1 VCMFR
6 KILVAI
12 DGSEPADHA
21 LDVAIDEAEVRNAE
35 VHVVYV
41 VESGLFSSLPMDNT
55 LEIIYS
61 VLQKEGEEILESAR
75 KKADAKRVLLT
86 THLRQGHAGSQIVSL
101 AKDLGV
107 DLIVLGSY
115 GKSGV
120 DRLLLGSVTD
130 YVVQNSPI
138 TTMVVRS

>member
-1 VCMFR
+1 MFR
-6 KILVAI
+6 KILVGL
-12 DGSEPADHA
+12 DGSEPANRA
-21 LDVAIDEAEVRNAE
+21 LEAAISEAGVWNAE

-61 VLQKEGEEILESAR
+61 VLQKEGEEILLAAR
-75 KKADAKRVLLT
+75 KKAEAAGVPLT
-86 THLRQGHAGSQIVSL
+86 THLRQGHAGSEIIAL
-101 AKDLGV
+101 AGELGV
-107 DLIVLGSY
+107 DLILLGSY

-130 YVVQNSPI
+130 YVVQNSPV
-138 TTMVVRS
+138 TTTVVRS

>member
-1 VCMFR
+1 MFR

-12 DGSEPADHA
+12 DGSEPANRA
-21 LDVAIDEAEVRNAE
+21 FEEAIGEARVWKAE
-35 VHVVYV
+35 IHVVYV

-55 LEIIYS
+55 LEVIYS

-75 KKADAKRVLLT
+75 KKADAAGISLT

-101 AKDLGV
+101 AEELGI

-138 TTMVVRS
+138 TTTVVRT

>member
-1 VCMFR
+1 MFR

-12 DGSEPADHA
+12 DGSEPANRA
-21 LDVAIDEAEVRNAE
+21 LEAAIEEAGVWNAE
-35 VHVVYV
+35 VHVIYV

-55 LEIIYS
+55 LEVIYS

-75 KKADAKRVLLT
+75 KKADAAGISLT

-101 AKDLGV
+101 AEELGI

-138 TTMVVRS
+138 TTTVVRT

>member
-1 VCMFR
+1 MFR
-6 KILVAI
+6 KILVGI
-12 DGSEPADHA
+12 DGSEPANRA
-21 LDVAIDEAEVRNAE
+21 LETAIREAGVWNAE
-35 VHVVYV
+35 IHVVYI
-41 VESGLFSSLPMDNT
+41 VESGLFASLPLDNT

-61 VLQKEGEEILESAR
+61 VLQKEGEDILEGAR
-75 KKADAKRVLLT
+75 KKGDAAGIPIT

-101 AKDLGV
+101 AEELGA
-107 DLIVLGSY
+107 DLILLGSY

-138 TTMVVRS
+138 TTTVVRS

>member
-1 VCMFR
+1 MFR

-12 DGSEPADHA
+12 DGSEPANRA
-21 LDVAIDEAEVRNAE
+21 LETAIEEAGTWNAE
-35 VHVVYV
+35 VHVIYV

-75 KKADAKRVLLT
+75 VKADAANVPLT
-86 THLRQGHAGSQIVSL
+86 TYLRQGHAGSQIVSL
-101 AKDLGV
+101 AEELGV
-107 DLIVLGSY
+107 DLIILGSH

-120 DRLLLGSVTD
+120 DRLLSAV
-130 YVVQNSPI
+130 
-138 TTMVVRS
+138 

>member
-1 VCMFR
+1 MFR

-12 DGSEPADHA
+12 DGSEPADRAFEVA
-21 LDVAIDEAEVRNAE
+21 LGEAAMWKAE

-41 VESGLFSSLPMDNT
+41 VESGLFTSLPMDNT

-61 VLQKEGEEILESAR
+61 VLQQEGEDILGKAR
-75 KKADAKRVLLT
+75 SKADAAGVSLV
-86 THLRQGHAGSQIVSL
+86 THLQQGHAGSQIVAL
-101 AKDLGV
+101 AEEV
-107 DLIVLGSY
+107 EADLIVLGSY

>member
-1 VCMFR
+1 MFR

-12 DGSEPADHA
+12 DGSEPANRAFETA
-21 LDVAIDEAEVRNAE
+21 LGEAGVWKAE
-35 VHVVYV
+35 VHAVYV

-61 VLQKEGEEILESAR
+61 VLQKEGNDILEGVR
-75 KKADAKRVLLT
+75 KKANAAGVSLV
-86 THLRQGHAGSQIVSL
+86 THLRQGHAGTQIISL
-101 AKDLGV
+101 AEELGA

-138 TTMVVRS
+138 TTTVVRS

>member
-1 VCMFR
+1 MFR

-12 DGSEPADHA
+12 DGSEPASHA
-21 LDVAIDEAEVRNAE
+21 LGAALDEARVRSAE

-61 VLQKEGEEILESAR
+61 VLQKEGEEILESAK
-75 KKADAKRVLLT
+75 KKADAKNIPLT
-86 THLRQGHAGSQIVSL
+86 THLLQGHAGSRIASL
-101 AKDLGV
+101 AEELGV

-130 YVVQNSPI
+130 YVVQNSPV
-138 TTMVVRS
+138 TTLVVRS

>member
-1 VCMFR
+1 MFR

-12 DGSEPADHA
+12 DGSEPANHA
-21 LDVAIDEAEVRNAE
+21 LDAAIDEARVRNSE

-61 VLQKEGEEILESAR
+61 VLQKEGEDILLSS
-75 KKADAKRVLLT
+75 KKKGDAKKISLT
-86 THLRQGHAGSQIVSL
+86 TYLRQGHAGSQIVSL
-101 AKDLGV
+101 AEDLGI
-107 DLIVLGSY
+107 DLIILGSR

-120 DRLLLGSVTD
+120 DRLFLGSVTD
-130 YVVQNSPI
+130 YVVRNSPI

>member
-1 VCMFR
+1 MFR

-12 DGSEPADHA
+12 DGSEPANRA
-21 LDVAIDEAEVRNAE
+21 LEAAIEEAGMWNAE
-35 VHVVYV
+35 VHVIYV

-75 KKADAKRVLLT
+75 VKADAANVPLT
-86 THLRQGHAGSQIVSL
+86 TYLRQGHAGSQIVSL
-101 AKDLGV
+101 AEDLGV
-107 DLIVLGSY
+107 DLIILGSH

-120 DRLLLGSVTD
+120 DRLFLGSVTD
-130 YVVQNSPI
+130 YVVRNSSI
-138 TTMVVRS
+138 TTTVVRS

>member
-1 VCMFR
+1 MFR

-12 DGSEPADHA
+12 DGSEPANRA
-21 LDVAIDEAEVRNAE
+21 LEAAIEMAGTWNAE
-35 VHVVYV
+35 IHAIYV
-41 VESGLFSSLPMDNT
+41 VESGLFSSLHVDNT

-75 KKADAKRVLLT
+75 TKVEAAGVPFT
-86 THLRQGHAGSQIVSL
+86 AHLRQGHAGSRIVSL
-101 AKDLGV
+101 AKELGS
-107 DLIVLGSY
+107 DLIILGSY

-130 YVVQNSPI
+130 YVVRNSPI

>member
-1 VCMFR
+1 MFR

-12 DGSEPADHA
+12 DGSEPADRA
-21 LDVAIDEAEVRNAE
+21 LEAAIKEADAWNSEI
-35 VHVVYV
+35 HVIYV

-61 VLQKEGEEILESAR
+61 VLQKEGDEILESAR
-75 KKADAKRVLLT
+75 NKVNAAGVSVA

-101 AKDLGV
+101 AEDLGV
-107 DLIVLGSY
+107 DLIILGSH

-120 DRLLLGSVTD
+120 DRLFLGSVTD
-130 YVVQNSPI
+130 YVVRNSPI
-138 TTMVVRS
+138 TTTVVRS

>member
-1 VCMFR
+1 MFR

-12 DGSEPADHA
+12 DGSEPANRA
-21 LDVAIDEAEVRNAE
+21 LEAAIEEARVWNAE
-35 VHVVYV
+35 VHVIYV

-75 KKADAKRVLLT
+75 VKADAANVPLT
-86 THLRQGHAGSQIVSL
+86 TYLRQGHAGSQIVSL
-101 AKDLGV
+101 AEDLGV
-107 DLIVLGSY
+107 DLIVLGSH

-120 DRLLLGSVTD
+120 DRLFLGSVTD
-130 YVVQNSPI
+130 YVVRNSPI
-138 TTMVVRS
+138 TTTVVRS

>member
-1 VCMFR
+1 MFR

-12 DGSEPADHA
+12 DGSEPASRA
-21 LDVAIDEAEVRNAE
+21 LEAAIEEAGAWNAK

-55 LEIIYS
+55 LEVIYS

-75 KKADAKRVLLT
+75 KKADAAGISLT

-101 AKDLGV
+101 AEELGI

-138 TTMVVRS
+138 TTTVVRT

>member
-1 VCMFR
+1 MFR

-12 DGSEPADHA
+12 DGSEPASRA
-21 LDVAIDEAEVRNAE
+21 LEAALEEASVWNAK

-55 LEIIYS
+55 LEVIYS

-75 KKADAKRVLLT
+75 KKADAAGISLT

-101 AKDLGV
+101 AEELGI

-138 TTMVVRS
+138 TTTVVRT

>member
-1 VCMFR
+1 MFR

-12 DGSEPADHA
+12 DGSEPANRA
-21 LDVAIDEAEVRNAE
+21 FEKAIGEAGVWDAE

-61 VLQKEGEEILESAR
+61 VLQKEGEEILEGAR
-75 KKADAKRVLLT
+75 KKADAAGISLT

-101 AKDLGV
+101 AEELGA
-107 DLIVLGSY
+107 DLIMLGSY

-138 TTMVVRS
+138 TTTVVRS

>member
-1 VCMFR
+1 MFR

-12 DGSEPADHA
+12 DGSEPASRA
-21 LDVAIDEAEVRNAE
+21 LEAALEEASVWNAK

-55 LEIIYS
+55 LEVIYS

-75 KKADAKRVLLT
+75 KKADAAGISLT

-101 AKDLGV
+101 AEELGI

-138 TTMVVRS
+138 TTTVVRS

>member
-1 VCMFR
+1 MFR

-12 DGSEPADHA
+12 DGSEPANRA
-21 LDVAIDEAEVRNAE
+21 LEEAFDEAGGRAVE

-61 VLQKEGEEILESAR
+61 VLQKEGEEILGAAR
-75 KKADAKRVLLT
+75 KKADAAGASLI
-86 THLRQGHAGSQIVSL
+86 THLRQGHAGSQIISL
-101 AKDLGV
+101 AEELGA

-130 YVVQNSPI
+130 YVVRNSPI

>member
-1 VCMFR
+1 MFR

-12 DGSEPADHA
+12 DGSEPANRA
-21 LDVAIDEAEVRNAE
+21 LEEAIGEAGVWNAE

-55 LEIIYS
+55 LEVMYS
-61 VLQKEGEEILESAR
+61 VLQKEGKEVLEAAR
-75 KKADAKRVLLT
+75 KKADAAGVSLT
-86 THLRQGHAGSQIVSL
+86 THLGQGHAGSQIVAL
-101 AKDLGV
+101 AKELGV
-107 DLIVLGSY
+107 DLIMLGSY

-130 YVVQNSPI
+130 YVVRNSSI
-138 TTMVVRS
+138 TTTVVRS

>member
-1 VCMFR
+1 
-6 KILVAI
+6 
-12 DGSEPADHA
+12 
-21 LDVAIDEAEVRNAE
+21 
-35 VHVVYV
+35 
-41 VESGLFSSLPMDNT
+41 MDNT

-61 VLQKEGEEILESAR
+61 VLQKEGEEILEGAR
-75 KKADAKRVLLT
+75 KKADAAGVPIT
-86 THLRQGHAGSQIVSL
+86 THLRQGHAGSQIVAL
-101 AKDLGV
+101 AKELGV

-138 TTMVVRS
+138 TTTVVRS

>member
-1 VCMFR
+1 MFR

-12 DGSEPADHA
+12 DGSEPANHA
-21 LDVAIDEAEVRNAE
+21 LGAAIDEARVRNAE

-61 VLQKEGEEILESAR
+61 ILQKEGEEILAAAR
-75 KKADAKRVLLT
+75 ETADSKGVSLT
-86 THLRQGHAGSQIVSL
+86 TYLRQGHAGSQIISL
-101 AKDLGV
+101 AKDLGA
-107 DLIVLGSY
+107 DLVVLGSY

>member
-1 VCMFR
+1 MFR
-6 KILVAI
+6 TILVAI
-12 DGSEPADHA
+12 DGSEPANRA
-21 LDVAIDEAEVRNAE
+21 LEEAIGEASVWKAK

-61 VLQKEGEEILESAR
+61 VLQKEGEEILEGAR
-75 KKADAKRVLLT
+75 KKADAAGVPIT
-86 THLRQGHAGSQIVSL
+86 THLRQGHAGSQIVAL
-101 AKDLGV
+101 AKELGV

-138 TTMVVRS
+138 TTTVVRS

>member
-1 VCMFR
+1 MFR

-12 DGSEPADHA
+12 DGSEQADRAFEAA
-21 LDVAIDEAEVRNAE
+21 LAEAGVWKAE
-35 VHVVYV
+35 AHVVYV
-41 VESGLFSSLPMDNT
+41 VESGLFSSLPMDST

-75 KKADAKRVLLT
+75 KKAETAGIPLT
-86 THLRQGHAGSQIVSL
+86 THLCQGHVGSQIVSK
-101 AKDLGV
+101 AKELGA

-120 DRLLLGSVTD
+120 DRLLLGSATD
-130 YVVQNSPI
+130 YVVRNSPV

>member
-1 VCMFR
+1 MFR

-12 DGSEPADHA
+12 DGSEPASRA
-21 LDVAIDEAEVRNAE
+21 LEAAIEEAGAWNAK

-55 LEIIYS
+55 LEVIYS

-75 KKADAKRVLLT
+75 KKADAAGISLT

-101 AKDLGV
+101 AEELGA
-107 DLIVLGSY
+107 DLIILGSY

-138 TTMVVRS
+138 TTTVVRS

>member
-1 VCMFR
+1 MFR

-12 DGSEPADHA
+12 DGSEPADRAFEMA
-21 LDVAIDEAEVRNAE
+21 LGEAGIWKAE

-41 VESGLFSSLPMDNT
+41 VESGLFTSLPMDNT

-61 VLQKEGEEILESAR
+61 VLQKEGEDILGKAR
-75 KKADAKRVLLT
+75 KKADAAGVSLT
-86 THLRQGHAGSQIVSL
+86 THLQQGHAGSQIVAL
-101 AKDLGV
+101 AEELGA

-138 TTMVVRS
+138 TTTVVRS

>member
-1 VCMFR
+1 MFR
-6 KILVAI
+6 TILVAI
-12 DGSEPADHA
+12 DGSEPANRAFEEA
-21 LDVAIDEAEVRNAE
+21 LGEASVWKADI
-35 VHVVYV
+35 HVVYV

-61 VLQKEGEEILESAR
+61 VLQKEGEDILAAAR
-75 KKADAKRVLLT
+75 KKGEAAGVSVT
-86 THLRQGHAGSQIVSL
+86 THLQQGHAGSQIIAL
-101 AKDLGV
+101 AEEVGADR
-107 DLIVLGSY
+107 IVLGSY

-130 YVVQNSPI
+130 YVVQNSHI

>member
-1 VCMFR
+1 MFR

-12 DGSEPADHA
+12 DGSEPASRA
-21 LDVAIDEAEVRNAE
+21 LEAAIEEAGAWNAK

-55 LEIIYS
+55 LEVIYS

-75 KKADAKRVLLT
+75 KKADAAGISLT

-101 AKDLGV
+101 AEELGI

-138 TTMVVRS
+138 TTTVVRS